1 MAMSFFQ
8 QGQSEGKALLNV
20 STSVIHSH
28 SGILGIG
35 AYAAT
40 KSAFANFLQQL
51 SSELGPG
58 KAQIIDFHPGVVLSP
73 AGRKLG
79 LDESSFSFNDT
90 NLLGRFSVWAASA
103 DAAFLHGRFVW
114 ASWDIDEFRELKP
127 KILDDPG
134 FLKLGL
140 LGTAS
145 FDFPTFLQTQLCKEH

>member
-1 MAMSFFQ
+1 MTVCHKKILYKF
-8 QGQSEGKALLNV
+8 LN
-20 STSVIHSH
+20 SNITI
-28 SGILGIG
+28 
-35 AYAAT
+35 A
-40 KSAFANFLQQL
+40 
-51 SSELGPG
+51 
-58 KAQIIDFHPGVVLSP
+58 
-73 AGRKLG
+73 
-79 LDESSFSFNDT
+79 